1 MDDNY
6 INFNFNTLDDL
17 CNITSKLQELNEL
30 QLQLNDIAE
39 SKTAGK
45 KGSVAG
51 SITKVNQEEF
61 DSAIKNLTSDVS
73 KFDIIGEKDHL
84 KECDELLEKYGQLP
98 VLLELRTHLE
108 TRSNVSLTIDRLR
121 KLQAI
126 DTRLDRDLSL
136 TELKN
141 MYQEINSLNEKDN
154 LLEKFNN
161 KFNTKRDELMKQFQ
175 ETLTTNKWLS
185 NTSIPN
191 EALTLISRQF
201 NELICLQS
209 IVLIPSYPETWWGLN
224 LLLEPIIT
232 RFNYHFN
239 SVNKETNKLS
249 KPEWALDFLETFL
262 HDNLGLLCI
271 IVDDTFKALNRIGT
285 YEVITCL
292 LIPLRSKI
300 ENMIDLIN
308 ERVADNDNT
317 VSLEKNGRILSHLV
331 FELSSFDQRIKA
343 KYKYNPFIID
353 FEHVPENKWLG
364 ITSDIL
370 LNDLN
375 HAAKN
380 WLEFE
385 NKLALKRFKNE
396 IINAPDAFIIDHD
409 YQGLNHEK
417 EISLHILKPTYS
429 AYGLVKL
436 INNLNSHFQTL
447 NIVKYQL
454 QFVSRI
460 QLGLIDKYYDII
472 KKHYKEFNNKYSFKN
487 ALNMIPGS
495 MVDESINKNKNGNDN
510 TINEHIKNGITF
522 LTEIFCST
530 KYISNELENWSNQL
544 VFIQLWS
551 TYTGLSSELSEDRSI
566 FDSALKQYDDLVN
579 KILKSYDELFK
590 SEIKQLL
597 KKYVNLSEW
606 DSPSATATQSPDK
619 NSELEPSVYLT
630 PLISLLPQYL
640 DIISRSVSQ
649 LDYFIISDNTVSTL
663 CQILFEYVL
672 TNNEFDRN
680 GINQL
685 LVDFGYIVK
694 FLQYSLN
701 LNTLDT
707 YSDAFE
713 YSNDT
718 NSDYVKIVQAID
730 LLDSVDHDV
739 ITNFNQEKLDHNSAK
754 LNEFVTKLRLKYQH
768 ELKELTNYDI
778 QNLLSRVVY

>member
-17 CNITSKLQELNEL
+17 DNIPRKLEELNDL
-30 QLQLNDIAE
+30 QLQLKDIAE
-39 SKTAGK
+39 SKTSGK
-45 KGSVAG
+45 KDSVSG
-51 SITKVNQEEF
+51 SITKVNKEKLEN
-61 DSAIKNLTSDVS
+61 AIQNLTLDIS
-73 KFDIIGEKDHL
+73 KFDFVGENDCL
-84 KECDELLEKYGQLP
+84 MECDDLLEKYGQLP
-98 VLLELRTHLE
+98 VLLELKTLLQ
-108 TRSNVSLTIDRLR
+108 TRHNVLTTIRRLKQLQTIDA
-121 KLQAI
+121 KL
-126 DTRLDRDLSL
+126 DMSLSL

-141 MYQEINSLNEKDN
+141 IYEEINSLNEKDN
-154 LLEKFNN
+154 LLEKFNS
-161 KFNTKRDELMKQFQ
+161 KFNNKRDQLMKQFQ
-175 ETLTTNKWLS
+175 ETLRENKWLNNS
-185 NTSIPN
+185 SIPN
-191 EALTLISRQF
+191 QALTLISKQF

-209 IVLIPSYPETWWGLN
+209 IVLIPAYPETWWGLD

-249 KPEWALDFLETFL
+249 KPEWALDFLENFL
-262 HDNLGLLCI
+262 HDNLSLLSI
-271 IVDDTFKALNRIGT
+271 IVDDTFKPLNRIGT

-292 LIPLRSKI
+292 LVPLRSKV

-308 ERVADNDNT
+308 KTVTDNDDT

-353 FEHVPENKWLG
+353 FETVPENKWLG

-375 HAAKN
+375 HAAKK

-385 NKLALKRFKNE
+385 NRLALRRFDNE
-396 IINAPDAFIIDHD
+396 IINVSDAFSIDHD
-409 YQGLNHEK
+409 YQGLNHDK
-417 EISLHILKPTYS
+417 EINLHILRPTYS

-436 INNLNSHFQTL
+436 ISNLNSHFQTL

-472 KKHYKEFNNKYSFKN
+472 KKHYKEYNNKYSFKN
-487 ALNMIPGS
+487 ALNMIPGA
-495 MVDESINKNKNGNDN
+495 MVDESINKNKPGNDS
-510 TINEHIKNGITF
+510 TINEHTKNGITL
-522 LTEIFCST
+522 LTEIFCSA
-530 KYISNELENWSNQL
+530 KYISDALENWSNEL

-551 TYTGLSSELSEDRSI
+551 TYTGLSAELSEDKSI

-579 KILKSYDELFK
+579 KIFKSYEELFK

-606 DSPSATATQSPDK
+606 DSPSTATRSDK
-619 NSELEPSVYLT
+619 NSELEPSAYLT
-630 PLISLLPQYL
+630 PLITLLPQYL

-649 LDYFIISDNTVSTL
+649 LDYFIISDNAVSSL

-672 TNNEFDRN
+672 TNNEFNRN
-680 GINQL
+680 GIDQM
-685 LVDFGYIVK
+685 LVDFEYIVK

-707 YSDAFE
+707 YSEAYE

-730 LLDSVDHDV
+730 LLDSVDPDM
-739 ITNFNQEKLDHNSAK
+739 IINFKQETLDKNSAQ

-778 QNLLSRVVY
+778 QNLLSRVMY